1 MGKLQKLEQ
10 KVIEMVHAVDDNL
23 RTAKQEKSD
32 AKTMEKYETNLIQ
45 VRAKLKYV
53 ADEPESLL
61 VKNDKRF
68 RGEIKAA
75 YEYGMCKKKTFI

>member
-1 MGKLQKLEQ
+1 
-10 KVIEMVHAVDDNL
+10 MVHAVDDNL

-32 AKTMEKYETNLIQ
+32 LKTIEKYETNLIQ

-53 ADEPESLL
+53 ADEAEAIL

-68 RGEIKAA
+68 RGQTEGADDH
-75 YEYGMCKKKTFI
+75 GMYNKEETFL

>member
-1 MGKLQKLEQ
+1 
-10 KVIEMVHAVDDNL
+10 MVHAVDDNL

-32 AKTMEKYETNLIQ
+32 LKTIEKYETNLIQ

-53 ADEPESLL
+53 ADEAEAIL
-61 VKNDKRF
+61 VKNDERF

-75 YEYGMCKKKTFI
+75 YEYGMCKKNIYLITVF